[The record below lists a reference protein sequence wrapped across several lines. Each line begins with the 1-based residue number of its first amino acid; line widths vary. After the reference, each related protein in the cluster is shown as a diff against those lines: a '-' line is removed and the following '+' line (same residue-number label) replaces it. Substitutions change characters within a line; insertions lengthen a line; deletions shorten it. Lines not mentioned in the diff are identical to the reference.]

1 MVCCLSVGWSF
12 NEIISVGYEAEL
24 PTTWSI
30 DFAELRALETLEFNW
45 RNSVSS
51 VHQNA
56 IVRGCRPLAG
66 LHSLLDTI
74 RAPMRNLSTIRW
86 NFRYLGASLPP
97 NTLSQWLQS
106 DVRWRKLDQSL
117 ASDRFPSLHFVS
129 LDFNPVAFSSR
140 EAQDAE
146 NKGNAGSILISIDF
160 DIVQSI
166 VSENR
171 PKVFPSLTA
180 SLGNNFVVKAAGE
193 VTFTDKVVD
202 N

>member
-1 MVCCLSVGWSF
+1 MILF
-12 NEIISVGYEAEL
+12 LGYEAEL

-30 DFAELRALETLEFNW
+30 NFAELRALETLEFNW

-51 VHQNA
+51 VHQST

-74 RAPMRNLSTIRW
+74 GAPMRSLSTIRW

-97 NTLSQWLQS
+97 NTLLQWLQC

-117 ASDRFPSLHFVS
+117 ASARFPGLHFVS
-129 LDFNPVAFSSR
+129 LDFNPVAVISQES
-140 EAQDAE
+140 QDTE
-146 NKGNAGSILISIDF
+146 NEDSNRLILVSIDF
-160 DIVQSI
+160 DTVQSI
-166 VSENR
+166 LSENR
-171 PKVFPSLTA
+171 PKVFPNLTA
-180 SLGNNFVVKAAGE
+180 WLGENFMVKAAGE
-193 VTFTDKVVD
+193 IDNVVD